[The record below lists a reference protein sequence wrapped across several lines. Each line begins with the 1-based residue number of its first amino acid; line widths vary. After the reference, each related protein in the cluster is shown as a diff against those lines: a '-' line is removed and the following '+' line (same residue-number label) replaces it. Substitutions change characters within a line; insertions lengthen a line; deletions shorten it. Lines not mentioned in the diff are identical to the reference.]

1 VTASS
6 YQASYEVVEDIDVQE
21 PRFFSVVLLND
32 DFTPMDF
39 VVWVLQDIFHKSY
52 EESQALMMKIHTQGK
67 GYCGV
72 FTYEVAETKVMQVRQ
87 AADRHSHPLSCILE
101 EVSL

>member
-1 VTASS
+1 MTASS
-6 YQASYEVVEDIDVQE
+6 YQASYEVLDDMDVKS

-52 EESQALMMKIHTQGK
+52 DESQALMMKIHT
-67 GYCGV
+67 
-72 FTYEVAETKVMQVRQ
+72 
-87 AADRHSHPLSCILE
+87 
-101 EVSL
+101 